1 MSEIK
6 VHFDHTRFPKSV
18 EKLSAEQR
26 RSLRRLAEALTQ
38 RIPPPW
44 CHCERVLSN
53 REWRSARLD
62 NSSGYRVIYYE
73 ENGYRVLCH
82 VAPHDDAYAWAHH
95 NRRPSFNE
103 YGEFVITDLLGEEA
117 EEPALAATEITS
129 EVDTTRYPFAA
140 YSSRDLVRL
149 GAPHS
154 EVSALQTL
162 EREDLCARLAELRQ
176 NDCKCLCII
185 FSIPPRPTASSLQP
199 PPHAAKPHPHNND
212 AASNHPSHDATP
224 FPSSS
229 NEDYNTVNNAHAT
242 HTPTNAPNTYESPAN
257 DETTHYPNTPPSAH
271 PDALP
276 PALTHPNTA
285 PQPPS
290 DTNPTPP
297 QTLSDAP
304 RPLASPN
311 DLSHSHDPHA
321 HPRAAHRAPC
331 PPPSNYTPKA
341 TITQSRFRPKTT
353 PDTPPQ
359 LPPFYLLPL
368 GAERFHRRHLWDAG
382 WHIAGALVD
391 IPHPLQVAGQR
402 GGMHLHLHLGR

>member
-1 MSEIK
+1 MCCCS
-6 VHFDHTRFPKSV
+6 
-18 EKLSAEQR
+18 
-26 RSLRRLAEALTQ
+26 TQ
-38 RIPPPW
+38 NPIP
-44 CHCERVLSN
+44 
-53 REWRSARLD
+53 
-62 NSSGYRVIYYE
+62 
-73 ENGYRVLCH
+73 
-82 VAPHDDAYAWAHH
+82 
-95 NRRPSFNE
+95 
-103 YGEFVITDLLGEEA
+103 T
-117 EEPALAATEITS
+117 
-129 EVDTTRYPFAA
+129 PF
-140 YSSRDLVRL
+140 
-149 GAPHS
+149 
-154 EVSALQTL
+154 
-162 EREDLCARLAELRQ
+162 
-176 NDCKCLCII
+176 KCLCII

-321 HPRAAHRAPC
+321 HPRAAHRVPC
-331 PPPSNYTPKA
+331 PPPSNSTPKA

>member
-1 MSEIK
+1 
-6 VHFDHTRFPKSV
+6 VG
-18 EKLSAEQR
+18 
-26 RSLRRLAEALTQ
+26 
-38 RIPPPW
+38 
-44 CHCERVLSN
+44 
-53 REWRSARLD
+53 ARLGSPREAGGTCRRGAIV
-62 NSSGYRVIYYE
+62 NS
-73 ENGYRVLCH
+73 
-82 VAPHDDAYAWAHH
+82 
-95 NRRPSFNE
+95 
-103 YGEFVITDLLGEEA
+103 
-117 EEPALAATEITS
+117 ALAI
-129 EVDTTRYPFAA
+129 
-140 YSSRDLVRL
+140 
-149 GAPHS
+149 G
-154 EVSALQTL
+154 
-162 EREDLCARLAELRQ
+162 
-176 NDCKCLCII
+176 KCLCII

-321 HPRAAHRAPC
+321 HPRAAHRVPC

-341 TITQSRFRPKTT
+341 TITQSRFRPKTP

>member
-1 MSEIK
+1 MLSPVGIIPRCRRA
-6 VHFDHTRFPKSV
+6 RF
-18 EKLSAEQR
+18 R
-26 RSLRRLAEALTQ
+26 RIT
-38 RIPPPW
+38 
-44 CHCERVLSN
+44 
-53 REWRSARLD
+53 
-62 NSSGYRVIYYE
+62 YYTAVC
-73 ENGYRVLCH
+73 G
-82 VAPHDDAYAWAHH
+82 
-95 NRRPSFNE
+95 
-103 YGEFVITDLLGEEA
+103 G
-117 EEPALAATEITS
+117 
-129 EVDTTRYPFAA
+129 
-140 YSSRDLVRL
+140 
-149 GAPHS
+149 
-154 EVSALQTL
+154 
-162 EREDLCARLAELRQ
+162 
-176 NDCKCLCII
+176 KCLCII

-304 RPLASPN
+304 VRLPVQMTYHIHTTHTPTPAR
-311 DLSHSHDPHA
+311 HT
-321 HPRAAHRAPC
+321 AHRAYR
-331 PPPSNYTPKA
+331 PSNYTPKA

-368 GAERFHRRHLWDAG
+368 GAERFHRRHLWDAS

>member
-1 MSEIK
+1 VLGCGCGVELVVCVSVVRVWLCFGVVVWFFGAVFGWAFGCQRACGVCSRLLEMADFSALSPLIK
-6 VHFDHTRFPKSV
+6 
-18 EKLSAEQR
+18 
-26 RSLRRLAEALTQ
+26 
-38 RIPPPW
+38 
-44 CHCERVLSN
+44 
-53 REWRSARLD
+53 
-62 NSSGYRVIYYE
+62 G
-73 ENGYRVLCH
+73 
-82 VAPHDDAYAWAHH
+82 
-95 NRRPSFNE
+95 
-103 YGEFVITDLLGEEA
+103 GEGLGEGGYEA
-117 EEPALAATEITS
+117 DAFTN
-129 EVDTTRYPFAA
+129 F
-140 YSSRDLVRL
+140 
-149 GAPHS
+149 G
-154 EVSALQTL
+154 SAIG
-162 EREDLCARLAELRQ
+162 
-176 NDCKCLCII
+176 KCLCII

-321 HPRAAHRAPC
+321 HPRAAHRVPC

>member
-1 MSEIK
+1 
-6 VHFDHTRFPKSV
+6 V
-18 EKLSAEQR
+18 
-26 RSLRRLAEALTQ
+26 
-38 RIPPPW
+38 
-44 CHCERVLSN
+44 
-53 REWRSARLD
+53 
-62 NSSGYRVIYYE
+62 NSDRAIG
-73 ENGYRVLCH
+73 
-82 VAPHDDAYAWAHH
+82 
-95 NRRPSFNE
+95 
-103 YGEFVITDLLGEEA
+103 
-117 EEPALAATEITS
+117 
-129 EVDTTRYPFAA
+129 
-140 YSSRDLVRL
+140 
-149 GAPHS
+149 
-154 EVSALQTL
+154 
-162 EREDLCARLAELRQ
+162 
-176 NDCKCLCII
+176 KCLCII

-212 AASNHPSHDATP
+212 AASNHPSHNATP

-341 TITQSRFRPKTT
+341 TITQSRFRPKTP

-359 LPPFYLLPL
+359 LPPFYC
-368 GAERFHRRHLWDAG
+368 RCHRLRSLRTVVW
-382 WHIAGALVD
+382 WHPRNCAMRGALQCCAESRTARARRRTFGCVFGLLSSCWSCASSTS
-391 IPHPLQVAGQR
+391 PVNGGGAATPSPPAGRVGVGAMFKSLRKDTYQSR
-402 GGMHLHLHLGR
+402 GQSL